1 MNKTSEG
8 KIVRIQLPFR
18 PGLTLQMSEFGS
30 PAKNKIQIHLITSD
44 EQIDDI
50 FRLRYQGY
58 QEAGHIEAS
67 EAQTYSDTF
76 DQLSSTFQIAA
87 FDGERY
93 VAAMR
98 ICFSEPEI
106 GGPSLPC
113 EMFYPEVQDIKK
125 RAHGPVVEVGRL
137 AIEPSLQ
144 NYSYR
149 TTIYAALVR
158 SALLTCFA
166 SDVKVLLAG
175 AQLKSQN
182 FYQKI
187 LGFKVT
193 AKPRL
198 YPPGNEPI
206 ILLSRELAASS
217 PARIGLN
224 PFFRISPADLGQAQ
238 QLLAPLLSWRQL
250 QNARE
255 PSPVS

>member
-1 MNKTSEG
+1 M
-8 KIVRIQLPFR
+8 IIQLPFR
-18 PGLTLQMSEFGS
+18 PGLTLQMSEFGMPS
-30 PAKNKIQIHLITSD
+30 KSKLQIHLITAD

-58 QEAGHIEAS
+58 QDAGHIEPS
-67 EAQTYSDTF
+67 ETQTYSDNF
-76 DQLSSTFQIAA
+76 DKLASTFQIAA
-87 FDGERY
+87 YDGERY
-93 VAAMR
+93 IASMR
-98 ICFSEPEI
+98 ICFSESAI
-106 GGPSLPC
+106 GRPSLPC

-125 RAHGPVVEVGRL
+125 SAQGPVVEVGRL

-149 TTIYAALVR
+149 TTVYAALVR

-182 FYQKI
+182 FYQRI
-187 LGFKVT
+187 LGFKIA

-206 ILLSRELAASS
+206 ILLSRQLAATS
-217 PARIGLN
+217 PARTGLN
-224 PFFRISPADLGQAQ
+224 PFFKISPLDIEVVQ
-238 QLLAPLLSWRQL
+238 QELEPLLSWRSVG
-250 QNARE
+250 ASRE
-255 PSPVS
+255 PSHVS

>member
-1 MNKTSEG
+1 M
-8 KIVRIQLPFR
+8 RIQLPFR

-30 PAKNKIQIHLITSD
+30 GAKNKIEIHLITFD
-44 EQIDDI
+44 EHLDDI

-58 QEAGHIEAS
+58 QEAGHIEPA
-67 EAQTYSDTF
+67 EALSYSDAF
-76 DQLSSTFQIAA
+76 DELPSTFQVAV
-87 FDGERY
+87 FDGKRY

-98 ICFSEPEI
+98 ICFSELAI
-106 GGPSLPC
+106 DGPSLPC

-125 RAHGPVVEVGRL
+125 RANGPVVEVGRL
-137 AIEPSLQ
+137 AIDPSLQ

-149 TTIYAALVR
+149 TTVYAALVR

-187 LGFKVT
+187 LGFKIA

-217 PARIGLN
+217 PARTGLN
-224 PFFRISPADLGQAQ
+224 PFFRISPADRDRAQ
-238 QLLAPLLSWRQL
+238 QLLTPLLAWRQY
-250 QNARE
+250 QHARE
-255 PSPVS
+255 PAPVS